1 MPRWSNVNANKA
13 WRVQPFGGE
22 LSAFRDFGGYRLPTV
37 VDGGN
42 LIGTEDYFP
51 FYRTRVREIRFDDAG
66 LAPPRSRAG
75 AAAAGQLARRAQRT
89 GTAKR

>member
-1 MPRWSNVNANKA
+1 MPRWRNVNADKA

-42 LIGTEDYFP
+42 QIGTEAYFP
-51 FYRTRVREIRFDDAG
+51 FYRARVREIRFDDAG

-75 AAAAGQLARRAQRT
+75 
-89 GTAKR
+89 